1 VKKRRGVE
9 MGRITYLDNACMALV
24 DKRVMGRV
32 REVLTELEDI
42 SYSSTQLV
50 IDLYSYYE
58 KARNEAAKLIGAG
71 TEEVALVESTTHGLG
86 LVASSLPLKRE
97 DNILICD
104 LEFLPTTLSWYKK
117 QRDVGFEIRQ
127 VTTIGGKVNISDFEK
142 LIDKNTRVI
151 SISSVQEING
161 YRADIKQLGE
171 LARDKNIFLIVDGI
185 QEVGALDV
193 DLSKMNV
200 HAYCTGGHKW
210 LRNPLGMGFL
220 YVNKNIL
227 DIMEP
232 DFYGY
237 FNLKDPEG
245 GWGEYLQSPKR
256 SPFDKFQIKNT
267 AQKFETGGSGNYI
280 GALGL
285 YENIKTIN
293 DYGIK
298 NIETKIMELNSELE
312 KGLSLIDS
320 VRFASDL
327 QPGSRSG
334 ITTFNLIK
342 GILLEKELA
351 EYLEKRGI
359 FISLRYTS
367 GVGGIRVSPH
377 YYNTKDDIFNF
388 LNAVEIFLKN

>member
-1 VKKRRGVE
+1 MVE
-9 MGRITYLDNACMALV
+9 
-24 DKRVMGRV
+24 K
-32 REVLTELEDI
+32 
-42 SYSSTQLV
+42 S
-50 IDLYSYYE
+50 
-58 KARNEAAKLIGAG
+58 
-71 TEEVALVESTTHGLG
+71 
-86 LVASSLPLKRE
+86 
-97 DNILICD
+97 
-104 LEFLPTTLSWYKK
+104 F
-117 QRDVGFEIRQ
+117 
-127 VTTIGGKVNISDFEK
+127 
-142 LIDKNTRVI
+142 
-151 SISSVQEING
+151 
-161 YRADIKQLGE
+161 
-171 LARDKNIFLIVDGI
+171 
-185 QEVGALDV
+185 
-193 DLSKMNV
+193 
-200 HAYCTGGHKW
+200 
-210 LRNPLGMGFL
+210 GMGFL